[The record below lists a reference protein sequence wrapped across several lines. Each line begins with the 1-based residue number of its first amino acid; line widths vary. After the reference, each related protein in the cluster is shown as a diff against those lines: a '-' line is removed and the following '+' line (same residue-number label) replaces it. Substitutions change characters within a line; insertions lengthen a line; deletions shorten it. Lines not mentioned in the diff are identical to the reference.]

1 MLIHHYDNHTGQY
14 CGSQLAD
21 ADPRSPGRWLLPAFA
36 TAEVLPER
44 TAESWPFFRDGAW
57 VLLPDFRGKVL
68 YRTDTGE
75 KAEIVA
81 PGIRP
86 QDIGLTLEPRPS
98 NDHVWK
104 DGIWQLSAEQVT
116 KRARDEAMAV
126 FNGKMEIARQAN
138 AGKADAY
145 AAGLLSDVEI
155 AVFKAWAT
163 YQMDLVRA
171 LSAPAFPESIDWP
184 HEPDVEAVTA
194 NALAE
199 QAAAE
204 QLENEL
210 AAAAATIEAT
220 TESAPEVASEAVTE
234 ATTEA
239 A

>member
-1 MLIHHYDNHTGQY
+1 MLIHHYDNQTGQY

-36 TAEVLPER
+36 TDKVLPER
-44 TAESWPFFRDGAW
+44 TAETWPFFQDGSW
-57 VLLPDFRGKVL
+57 VLLPDYRGKVL
-68 YRTDTGE
+68 YRADTGE

-86 QDIGLTLEPRPS
+86 EDIGLTTEPRPS
-98 NDHVWK
+98 NEHVWE
-104 DGIWQLSAEQVT
+104 DGSWQLSAEQVA

-145 AAGLLSDVEI
+145 AAGLLSDVEV
-155 AVFKAWAT
+155 AVFKAWAA
-163 YQMDLVRA
+163 YQMDLVRV
-171 LSAPAFPESIDWP
+171 LSAPAFPENIDWP
-184 HEPDVEAVTA
+184 DEPDVEAVTA
-194 NALAE
+194 KVLAE

-204 QLENEL
+204 QLEKERAER
-210 AAAAATIEAT
+210 AAAAEA
-220 TESAPEVASEAVTE
+220 APAEVTTE